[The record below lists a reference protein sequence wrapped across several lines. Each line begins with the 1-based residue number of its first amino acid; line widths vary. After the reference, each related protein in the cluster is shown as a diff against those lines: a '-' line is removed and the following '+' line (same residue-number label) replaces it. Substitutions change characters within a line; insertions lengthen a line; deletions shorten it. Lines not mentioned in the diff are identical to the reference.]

1 MSRVFMK
8 GCEAIAEAAVRAG
21 CRFFAGYPITPQNE
35 IPEYFSRRMPEV
47 GGVFV
52 QGESE
57 VASVNMVY
65 GAASAGVRAM
75 TSSSSPGIALK
86 SEGISYCAAAR
97 IPMVYANISRGGPG
111 VGSIQPAQMDYF
123 QATKASGNGGFQM
136 MVFAPS
142 TVQEAVDMTYVAFD
156 YADRDRNP
164 VLILADGVI
173 GTMMEPVVL
182 PDMKSEEEVAALK
195 ASKQGWACV
204 GHKLDYAHR
213 AWIQPGHWLTSDMQK
228 ANEDAAALYASWE
241 KDVQVMVEGPGH
253 VPLNQVAANMEVQ
266 KSICMGAPFYVLGPL
281 VTDIAPGYDHITA
294 AIGGAVAAA
303 SGAAFLCYVTPAEHL
318 ALPNVDDVKQG
329 IVASKIAAHAADIAK
344 GIPHARDI
352 DDKMGDARRVLDW
365 DAQFACALDPETA
378 KAIRDARLPE
388 DDHSDTCSMCGKFC
402 AVRSM
407 NKALAGEYIDIL

>member
-1 MSRVFMK
+1 M
-8 GCEAIAEAAVRAG
+8 RAG

-142 TVQEAVDMTYVAFD
+142 TVQEAVDMTYAAFD

-182 PDMKSEEEVAALK
+182 PEMKSDEEVAALK
-195 ASKQGWACV
+195 ASKQDWACV

-241 KDVQVMVEGPGH
+241 KDVQVEEYRLEDAARICKSAVELLRAQGVKAGLIRPITVH
-253 VPLNQVAANMEVQ
+253 PFPYAA
-266 KSICMGAPFYVLGPL
+266 
-281 VTDIAPGYDHITA
+281 YDHIDYSRVK
-294 AIGGAVAAA
+294 AVLDVEM
-303 SGAAFLCYVTPAEHL
+303 SIPAQF
-318 ALPNVDDVKQG
+318 VDDVA
-329 IVASKIAAHAADIAK
+329 VAVKDRCPIETCLCSGGNIMSRDKVLAAVKKI
-344 GIPHARDI
+344 
-352 DDKMGDARRVLDW
+352 M
-365 DAQFACALDPETA
+365 E
-378 KAIRDARLPE
+378 
-388 DDHSDTCSMCGKFC
+388 GK
-402 AVRSM
+402 
-407 NKALAGEYIDIL
+407 